1 MRRIVVAA
9 MSTISGLVLLFSYH
23 TSTNQLGETEAAAL
37 QTGSAATA
45 AVDPQATSGTA
56 SSGDT
61 SSGDTS
67 SGTLA
72 SGTFT
77 GDSVATRWGDVQV
90 QITVKNGK
98 ITKSEA
104 IVYPTENNRDI
115 EINNTALPILGDEA
129 VSAQSADIDFVSGAT
144 VTSTGYTQSL
154 QSAIDQ
160 AFQ

>member
-23 TSTNQLGETEAAAL
+23 TSTNQLGETEAAAV

-45 AVDPQATSGTA
+45 APDPQATSGT
-56 SSGDT
+56 T

-67 SGTLA
+67 SDTSSGKLA

-104 IVYPTENNRDI
+104 IVYPTENNRDV
-115 EINNTALPILGDEA
+115 EINNTALPILSDEV
-129 VSAQSADIDFVSGAT
+129 VSAQSANIDFVSGAT